1 MNDLQ
6 KQVIEEEEAKKVEE
20 KSWGGELIRRR
31 LRREL
36 TPH

>member
-6 KQVIEEEEAKKVEE
+6 KQVIEEEAKKVEE